1 MRSLLLGSLSLIP
14 IFASAQAPSSSMI
27 PQMSLTLYSDAADPK
42 LSQTQMKTAQ
52 AVTGTAASIGVS
64 SKKSE
69 EGVVTEKKAP
79 AKTKSR
85 GSAAQEF
92 FTGAFVFGVTGIW
105 GPATDRE
112 YRGVKVPGSEQAEIS
127 VVSQSEIESDIVLGY
142 VHYLEDQG
150 PTGCRGVLCFSPII
164 GLGVYSWRT
173 EDLFKSLVFGANYQ
187 FNRHVS
193 LAAVLALRRVNV
205 LRDEVRLGMPGED
218 GGEYSDEDYRLGWGF
233 MLNFSPDILKSG
245 FKATRTLDFSSVSE
259 KLTE

>member
-1 MRSLLLGSLSLIP
+1 MYLRRVATRLAGAWVFSLGVLLASSAWATPVAIP
-14 IFASAQAPSSSMI
+14 SKDPPSTKVEKGGVTKEKAQAESVG
-27 PQMSLTLYSDAADPK
+27 AGF
-42 LSQTQMKTAQ
+42 
-52 AVTGTAASIGVS
+52 AVQEIFTGT
-64 SKKSE
+64 
-69 EGVVTEKKAP
+69 
-79 AKTKSR
+79 
-85 GSAAQEF
+85 
-92 FTGAFVFGVTGIW
+92 FVFGITGIW
-105 GPATDRE
+105 GPATDRD

-127 VVSQSEIESDIVLGY
+127 LVSDSEMESDLVLGY

-150 PTGCRGVLCFSPII
+150 PTGCRGMQCLSPVF

-173 EDLFKSLVFGANYQ
+173 EEIFKSLMVGANYQ

-205 LRDEVRLGMPGED
+205 LRNGKRLGMPGED
-218 GGEYSDEDYRLGWGF
+218 GGDYSDENYRLGWGF

>member
-1 MRSLLLGSLSLIP
+1 MGLLARCLARVERLGDTVAIP
-14 IFASAQAPSSSMI
+14 SKDPPSTKVEKGGVTKGEDTGRI
-27 PQMSLTLYSDAADPK
+27 RGCGFRGPRDF
-42 LSQTQMKTAQ
+42 
-52 AVTGTAASIGVS
+52 TGT
-64 SKKSE
+64 
-69 EGVVTEKKAP
+69 
-79 AKTKSR
+79 
-85 GSAAQEF
+85 
-92 FTGAFVFGVTGIW
+92 FVFGITGIW
-105 GPATDRE
+105 GPATDRD

-127 VVSQSEIESDIVLGY
+127 LVSDSEMESDLVLGY

-150 PTGCRGVLCFSPII
+150 PTGCRGMQCLSPVF

-173 EDLFKSLVFGANYQ
+173 EEIFKSLMVGANYQ

-205 LRDEVRLGMPGED
+205 LRNGKRLGMPGED
-218 GGEYSDEDYRLGWGF
+218 GGDYSDENYRLGWGF

>member
-1 MRSLLLGSLSLIP
+1 MYLRRVATRLAGAWVFSLGVLLASSAWATPVAIP
-14 IFASAQAPSSSMI
+14 SKDPPSTKVEKGGVTKEKTRAESVGAGFAVQEIF
-27 PQMSLTLYSDAADPK
+27 
-42 LSQTQMKTAQ
+42 
-52 AVTGTAASIGVS
+52 TGT
-64 SKKSE
+64 
-69 EGVVTEKKAP
+69 
-79 AKTKSR
+79 
-85 GSAAQEF
+85 
-92 FTGAFVFGVTGIW
+92 FVFGITGIW
-105 GPATDRE
+105 GPATDRD

-127 VVSQSEIESDIVLGY
+127 LVSDSEMESDLVLGY

-150 PTGCRGVLCFSPII
+150 PTGCRGMQCLSPVF

-173 EDLFKSLVFGANYQ
+173 EEIFKSLMVGANYQ

-205 LRDEVRLGMPGED
+205 LRNGKRLGMPGED
-218 GGEYSDEDYRLGWGF
+218 GGDYSDENYRLGWGF